1 MAKQTDLNR
10 AVTDIHRDLVDLC
23 KKGDRVAQYRLYK
36 QYSQAMYNICLRMV
50 ADQDEAHDLLQ
61 KSFIKAFSKL
71 NAFRGDCTFGVW
83 LKRIVI
89 NQCISYLRKRR
100 PLIVDMDENQLSDV
114 PDEPIEESEISPDL
128 IHDSMKY
135 EDLILPDLNGE
146 LSLTLYES
154 DLKAGIIGGK
164 ASISMKY
171 SKGAIG
177 SLQDVNLTLYEAKAE
192 INHAGNIDNLKIQA
206 KYCNFDL
213 KSVKSVSF
221 LEAYEVKFSSSF
233 VGIFSGNSKYGEYN
247 IYHLDRSLDL
257 SSSYEDKIKIE
268 RIGKMFTGISVT
280 SKYTDVD
287 IIFETGTLYKI
298 DATLKYTDIDFPES
312 AFKETLYHKDGSDFH
327 YRGVIKGA
335 DEQTCPVLQ
344 LTMYE
349 GSLKL
354 K

>member
-61 KSFIKAFSKL
+61 ESFIKAFSKL
-71 NAFRGDCTFGVW
+71 NAFWGDCTFGVW

-221 LEAYEVKFSSSF
+221 LEAYEVKFSSS
-233 VGIFSGNSKYGEYN
+233 
-247 IYHLDRSLDL
+247 
-257 SSSYEDKIKIE
+257 YEDKIKIE